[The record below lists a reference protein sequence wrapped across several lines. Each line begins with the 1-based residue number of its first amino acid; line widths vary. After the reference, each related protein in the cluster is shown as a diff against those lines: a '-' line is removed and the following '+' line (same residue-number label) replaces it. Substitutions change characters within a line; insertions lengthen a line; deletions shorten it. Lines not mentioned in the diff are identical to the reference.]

1 MTEFVGGS
9 MGGKSPRAHGTP
21 KPEDPEDTLAES
33 KATRGEEVK
42 RGLRV
47 GGAHPPSSFGASS
60 GNLLDL
66 GKSRGAACGTGAAAV
81 RLDDGGSLEPSAF
94 HLLGTLSDMTAGKG
108 GWMVGAGHTLNS
120 EAAASLSPKLLN
132 RTRPEG
138 SGFTKG

>member
-9 MGGKSPRAHGTP
+9 VGGKSPLAHGPP

-42 RGLRV
+42 RGLRD
-47 GGAHPPSSFGASS
+47 GGAHPPSSFGASA

-66 GKSRGAACGTGAAAV
+66 GKSRGAARGTGSAAV

-94 HLLGTLSDMTAGKG
+94 HLLGTRSDMTVGKRRLK
-108 GWMVGAGHTLNS
+108 VGAGVHSKLRGRS
-120 EAAASLSPKLLN
+120 E
-132 RTRPEG
+132 PEP
-138 SGFTKG
+138 

>member
-1 MTEFVGGS
+1 MES
-9 MGGKSPRAHGTP
+9 HPRAHGSP

-66 GKSRGAACGTGAAAV
+66 GKSRGAAHGTGRGSGTARRRGKPGTIRIPSAWHAV
-81 RLDDGGSLEPSAF
+81 RHDCRQRRLDGRGR
-94 HLLGTLSDMTAGKG
+94 GTL
-108 GWMVGAGHTLNS
+108 
-120 EAAASLSPKLLN
+120 
-132 RTRPEG
+132 
-138 SGFTKG
+138 